1 MQFASVQNRVALARP
16 GAEAFE
22 DGTPNFLAM
31 PAVCDGLRWLQ
42 RLNMGA
48 VDRHVSRLTSRLIER
63 LGRLKDAVTIY
74 GPNDMD
80 QRGGTVAFNVRW
92 KAAWLSYEAV
102 EAEARR
108 RGIAIRGGCFCNPGA
123 AERAFGFS
131 PPAARACLRGGF
143 SLTSFRACM
152 RDRPVGALRASMG
165 VPTTS
170 ADVDRLIE
178 FVERLM

>member
-1 MQFASVQNRVALARP
+1 MQ
-16 GAEAFE
+16 
-22 DGTPNFLAM
+22 
-31 PAVCDGLRWLQ
+31 
-42 RLNMGA
+42 
-48 VDRHVSRLTSRLIER
+48 
-63 LGRLKDAVTIY
+63 IY
-74 GPNDMD
+74 GPNGMD
-80 QRGGTVAFNVRW
+80 ERGGTVAFNVRRN
-92 KAAWLSYEAV
+92 AACLPYEAV

-152 RDRPVGALRASMG
+152 GNRPVGALRASIG
-165 VPTTS
+165 VPTTV

-178 FVERLM
+178 FVESLA

>member
-1 MQFASVQNRVALARP
+1 
-16 GAEAFE
+16 
-22 DGTPNFLAM
+22 
-31 PAVCDGLRWLQ
+31 VCDGLRWLR
-42 RLNMGA
+42 RLNIRA
-48 VDRHVSRLTSRLIER
+48 VDCHVSRLTSRLIER
-63 LGRLKDAVTIY
+63 LARVKDAVEIY

-80 QRGGTVAFNVRW
+80 QRGGTVAFNVRRN
-92 KAAWLSYEAV
+92 AAWLPYEAV
-102 EAEARR
+102 EGEARR

-152 RDRPVGALRASMG
+152 RGRPVGALRASVG
-165 VPTTS
+165 VPTTL

-178 FVERLM
+178 LVESLV